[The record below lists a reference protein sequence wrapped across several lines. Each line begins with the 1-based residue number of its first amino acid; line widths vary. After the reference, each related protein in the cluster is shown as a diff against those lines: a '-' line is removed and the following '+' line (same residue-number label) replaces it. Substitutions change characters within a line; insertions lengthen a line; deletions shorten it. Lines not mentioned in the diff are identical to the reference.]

1 MPRSKNPHVEI
12 LTRRL
17 RLRRFEARDLDGLH
31 ACFGDPESMR
41 YWDSPATKTKT
52 ETARWVRILAK
63 ATSPHRSLAWAVCNR
78 KSDRCIGM
86 VDYHHRAVQHRRL
99 EIGYIL
105 APRACG
111 RGLMRE
117 TLRAFLGHCFD
128 ELGLHRVEAMI
139 DPDNVASLRLV
150 EALGFRKEGGP
161 LRERWRVGDTYTS
174 ALIYS
179 LLAGEL
185 VAEDAT

>member
-41 YWDSPATKTKT
+41 YWDSPATKTRS

-63 ATSPHRSLAWAVCNR
+63 ATSPARRLAWAVADR

-86 VDYHHRAVQHRRL
+86 VDYHHREARHRRL
-99 EIGYIL
+99 EVGYIL
-105 APRACG
+105 APRARG
-111 RGLMRE
+111 HGLMRE
-117 TLRAFLGHCFD
+117 ALGAFLGHCFD
-128 ELGLHRVEAMI
+128 ELGVHRVEAMI
-139 DPDNVASLRLV
+139 DPDNARSIQLV
-150 EALGFRKEGGP
+150 EALGFRREGGP

-174 ALIYS
+174 ALVFS
-179 LLAGEL
+179 LLAGER
-185 VAEDAT
+185 VAEDAR